1 MSLFYSDTF
10 SLGIHLYITI
20 LLGLSQPTAFAA
32 NLLQYRGG
40 SRNPTTFKMELF
52 ATIVNSEKLLTI
64 ITKGSWICL
73 WQLVITIVE
82 KSAVSLV

>member
-52 ATIVNSEKLLTI
+52 ATI

-73 WQLVITIVE
+73 WQLVITIAE

>member
-1 MSLFYSDTF
+1 MGCGCNEVNLLKLGFSKYMSLFYSDTF

-40 SRNPTTFKMELF
+40 SRIPTTFKMELF
-52 ATIVNSEKLLTI
+52 AAI

-73 WQLVITIVE
+73 
-82 KSAVSLV
+82 